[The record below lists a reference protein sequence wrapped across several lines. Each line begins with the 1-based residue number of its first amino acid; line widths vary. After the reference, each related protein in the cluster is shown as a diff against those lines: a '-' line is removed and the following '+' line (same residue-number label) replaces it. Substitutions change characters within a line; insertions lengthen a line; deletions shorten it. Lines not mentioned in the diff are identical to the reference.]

1 MDSDHERYLLAEYLS
16 FLTDDLGLDVVISD
30 MSGILDAHPPL
41 NQVFQP
47 YKSHKNPYC
56 MYVKNNQTLWSQ
68 CIILK
73 EKLMQ
78 RCQARPAG
86 FFGTCHCGVGEYVL
100 PIVCQGRLTGF
111 LSATGYRTDLD
122 RLERRLPITAHRF
135 ALEETILRD
144 LYDAHMR
151 EPVGNTARIIM
162 HLSLVARMLTDWIEK
177 KTVDAGA
184 EDCIQI
190 QSGKLIARA
199 LDFMNEMYANPI
211 ELAEIA
217 RYCACSKS
225 HLQHLFQQIRGKTVW
240 ETLLEIRMDKARRL
254 LHETDL
260 PIYNLAA
267 MVGFNDANYFS
278 TVFSRIHHQSPRQYR
293 QEWRQAAPGRLIAS
307 ESSRQGGSGRTATD
321 KPKGGPA
328 WPTL

>member
-1 MDSDHERYLLAEYLS
+1 VTDSDRERHLLAEYLS
-16 FLTDDLGLDVVISD
+16 FLTDELGLDVVISD
-30 MSGILDAHPPL
+30 MSGILDAHPQL

-73 EKLMQ
+73 EKLMH
-78 RCQARPAG
+78 RCQVRQSG

-100 PIVCQGRLTGF
+100 PIVYQGRLTGF
-111 LSATGYRTDLD
+111 LSATGYRTDND
-122 RLERRLPITAHRF
+122 RLDRRLPMTAHRY
-135 ALEETILRD
+135 ALDETVLRD

-151 EPVGNTARIIM
+151 EPGGSGAHVIM
-162 HLSLVARMLTDWIEK
+162 HLGIIAQMLTAWIEK
-177 KTVDAGA
+177 STSDAGVA
-184 EDCIQI
+184 DGFQI

-225 HLQHLFQQIRGKTVW
+225 HLQHLFQQSRGKTVW

-254 LHETDL
+254 LQETDL
-260 PIYNLAA
+260 PIYSLAA

-278 TVFSRIHHQSPRQYR
+278 TVFSRIHHQSPRQFR
-293 QEWRQAAPGRLIAS
+293 QEWRQAASGRL
-307 ESSRQGGSGRTATD
+307 TATE
-321 KPKGGPA
+321 PKGGPA